1 MKREFVRDLLDT
13 TDVDREVTVAG
24 WVRTRRDSKGGF
36 SFIVE
41 DPQFCCYIVQF
52 TGPTGAVI
60 LEQEECFNCTVV
72 GAEETSWG
80 TIKALFD

>member
-1 MKREFVRDLLDT
+1 MTR
-13 TDVDREVTVAG
+13 A
-24 WVRTRRDSKGGF
+24 TRRSQSGF

-41 DPQFCCYIVQF
+41 DPSWCCYVVQF
-52 TGPTGAVI
+52 TDPTGAVI